1 MRRSPAIVARLALTG
16 TVTLTLGIAMLVAV
30 LIEGSITPAFAD
42 TSPYELYCPGT
53 PVGNVVIND
62 VTTIGTLS
70 PPSPSAEP
78 FSLSGFQTQLT
89 MPASVVSAFRALG
102 DTSIAGSLTEVVNP
116 TGNVEPL
123 SVTVGPMAFDL
134 PIPGSVPSS
143 GLGLDIPPSP
153 MNVNGFFSTPETIPP
168 GQVPPPSNVDL
179 NVESTTLTL
188 QNSGTPVT
196 VTCTAYANDTLPT
209 SGISSSPPGGSP
221 IAPEIAGSNGGG
233 TTTTTGSATST
244 TSGSGPYYLA
254 LGDSVPVWNGSSSYP
269 YQIASYY
276 TGQLPGLQVVDMAC
290 SGETTNSMLANSL
303 CAPAPARSQMQEATA
318 FLQAHQGSVAFIT
331 LDIGG
336 NDVVNC
342 VSGGTIDVSC
352 VLQGLT
358 TMQTNLHT
366 ILTGLMQAAG
376 PTVPIFGMNY
386 FNPFLGDWL
395 AGGSEQSFAVGSVA
409 ELTLFNQ
416 VLDQAFA
423 DEDVPVADVAT
434 AFQITD
440 LTDMVSSPW
449 GTVPV
454 AVDKA
459 CTLLDI
465 TCTVGQPEGFGDDPV
480 PAGATVIAHA
490 FEQTIGTTISPTTT
504 TTTVSPT
511 TTTTVG
517 STTTTTVSPT
527 TTVGSTTTTTVVP
540 TTTSTTGST
549 TTTTSMPPA
558 TTSSTSGPT
567 TTSRPPASTA
577 NAGSSS
583 SSTTEHVVTASSGSL
598 AFTGS
603 GPGLNTMT
611 LVGSALTVI
620 GLALLVL
627 VDVPHRALRRL
638 PLVLP
643 RRRR

>member
-188 QNSGTPVT
+188 QNSGTPVA

-517 STTTTTVSPT
+517 STTTTTV
-527 TTVGSTTTTTVVP
+527 VP

>member
-1 MRRSPAIVARLALTG
+1 
-16 TVTLTLGIAMLVAV
+16 
-30 LIEGSITPAFAD
+30 
-42 TSPYELYCPGT
+42 
-53 PVGNVVIND
+53 
-62 VTTIGTLS
+62 
-70 PPSPSAEP
+70 
-78 FSLSGFQTQLT
+78 
-89 MPASVVSAFRALG
+89 
-102 DTSIAGSLTEVVNP
+102 
-116 TGNVEPL
+116 
-123 SVTVGPMAFDL
+123 
-134 PIPGSVPSS
+134 
-143 GLGLDIPPSP
+143 
-153 MNVNGFFSTPETIPP
+153 
-168 GQVPPPSNVDL
+168 
-179 NVESTTLTL
+179 
-188 QNSGTPVT
+188 
-196 VTCTAYANDTLPT
+196 
-209 SGISSSPPGGSP
+209 
-221 IAPEIAGSNGGG
+221 
-233 TTTTTGSATST
+233 
-244 TSGSGPYYLA
+244 
-254 LGDSVPVWNGSSSYP
+254 
-269 YQIASYY
+269 
-276 TGQLPGLQVVDMAC
+276 
-290 SGETTNSMLANSL
+290 MLANSL

-318 FLQAHQGSVAFIT
+318 FLQYHTGAVAFIT

-395 AGGSEQSFAVGSVA
+395 AGGSEQSFAIGSVA

-423 DEDVPVADVAT
+423 GEDVPVADVAT

-465 TCTVGQPEGFGDDPV
+465 TCAVGQPEGFGDDPV

-490 FEQTIGTTISPTTT
+490 FEQTIGNTISPTTT

-511 TTTTVG
+511 TTV
-517 STTTTTVSPT
+517 STT
-527 TTVGSTTTTTVVP
+527 TTTTTVVP

-558 TTSSTSGPT
+558 TTTSTSGPT
-567 TTSRPPASTA
+567 TTTSMPPATTTSTSGPTTTSSRPPASTA
-577 NAGSSS
+577 NAGSPST
-583 SSTTEHVVTASSGSL
+583 STTGHVVTASSGSL

-611 LVGSALTVI
+611 LVGAALTLI

-627 VDVPHRALRRL
+627 VDVPHRALRGL
-638 PLVLP
+638 PLLLP